1 MGSTLIKGLVI
12 AFVFGGGWAIIYLVL
27 KALF

>member
-1 MGSTLIKGLVI
+1 MTSTLMKAGLI
-12 AFVFGGGWAIIYLVL
+12 ALLFGGGWAIAYLVL